1 MAGVRQVSQLA
12 IRKGNGKWVSVF
24 VMLTYLIGGQ
34 SGICDGVVQVQ
45 IYLARGKILGG
56 SSSTNATLYMRGTR
70 ADYDAWNVPGWS
82 SEEALHGFIKCE
94 DNANGTP
101 PPATTIPRVL
111 SGKFK
116 ETQPHNRL

>member
-1 MAGVRQVSQLA
+1 MGVTNCQITGRDFDGCQIS
-12 IRKGNGKWVSVF
+12 GCNWVIH
-24 VMLTYLIGGQ
+24 L
-34 SGICDGVVQVQ
+34 Q

-94 DNANGTP
+94 DNANGTSHLP
-101 PPATTIPRVL
+101 LPSL
-111 SGKFK
+111 
-116 ETQPHNRL
+116 L